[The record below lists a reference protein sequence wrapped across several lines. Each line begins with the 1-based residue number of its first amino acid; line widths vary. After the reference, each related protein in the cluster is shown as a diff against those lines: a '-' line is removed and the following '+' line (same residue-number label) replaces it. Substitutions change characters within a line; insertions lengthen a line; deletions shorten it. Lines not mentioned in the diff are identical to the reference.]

1 MDQHDE
7 VFVNLYEL
15 KEVLIECGF
24 RSDISDD
31 VIIVYGQND
40 LLGTIEPMAK
50 GEVEG
55 ELEDEILVLTFNEI
69 CAPDVAADI
78 ALAAN
83 IMMQVAVNP
92 TYLPFEGDAS
102 LH

>member
-1 MDQHDE
+1 M
-7 VFVNLYEL
+7 NLWEL
-15 KEVLIECGF
+15 KEILIDCGF

-31 VIIVYGQND
+31 VIVVYGQND

-50 GEVEG
+50 GELEG
-55 ELEDEILVLTFNEI
+55 ELDDQILVLTFNEI

-78 ALAAN
+78 ALAAG
-83 IMMQVAVNP
+83 IMGNVGVST
-92 TYLPFEGDAS
+92 TYLPCESDQS

>member
-1 MDQHDE
+1 M
-7 VFVNLYEL
+7 NLWEL
-15 KEVLIECGF
+15 KEILIDSGF
-24 RSDISDD
+24 RSDIADD

-40 LLGTIEPMAK
+40 LLGVIEPMAK

-55 ELEDEILVLTFNEI
+55 ELEDEILILTFNEI
-69 CAPDVAADI
+69 CAPDVAAEI

-83 IMMQVAVNP
+83 IMVQVAVNP
-92 TYLPFEGDAS
+92 GYLPVEGDDA